1 MILGAGFD
9 TFALRR
15 SDLCKRLQVYEVDQ
29 PDVQALKRQRIAQ
42 AKEKPDAMPT
52 FVPMDFESTSLT
64 EGLGATAFDPKR
76 RTLFSWMNTIPYLT
90 ESATEATLREIAALV
105 APVSRIALNYAFPR
119 DSSSP
124 RLAPETG
131 VRSRRPNTAQEFA
144 ASGAGWR
151 GRKQV
156 PPEGR
161 AEGER
166 SLRSRFGK
174 RS

>member
-1 MILGAGFD
+1 
-9 TFALRR
+9 
-15 SDLCKRLQVYEVDQ
+15 
-29 PDVQALKRQRIAQ
+29 
-42 AKEKPDAMPT
+42 MPT
-52 FVPMDFESTSLT
+52 FVPVDFESTSLT

-105 APVSRIALNYAFPR
+105 APASRIALNYAFPR

-144 ASGAGWR
+144 LRVGPDGGAESKCLQRVERKGNDRCGPASGNAR
-151 GRKQV
+151 SH
-156 PPEGR
+156 PPMSTETR
-161 AEGER
+161 QR
-166 SLRSRFGK
+166 LSRFYEPFNLVLYELLGVDYGWH
-174 RS
+174 